1 MRMSDR
7 GLTGGHW
14 DRSEPTA
21 TLNATEVVATLRFFE
36 HRDATAEARARDRQR
51 TAGKMPSSSQRP
63 TRDLEGLHGNLQDIV
78 NAVLDKDESMLPLL
92 RRMGGPSGKL
102 IKGMLA
108 SAVQVDPYVSR
119 ALHSDPQVKRYV
131 MAAAGD
137 TREVRKAL
145 EGGDPEAL
153 RLLELA
159 VEADKEEPGLGR
171 TLSPTG
177 GTFWWQFLVTAL
189 AAIAAVAGAKLWPLM
204 RRRLRAR
211 RRENERRARAA
222 RQRAEREQVERL
234 RRRAWSIYD
243 QRESEQPEQ
252 ARQRREA
259 AGQGR
264 RGRRQRERE
273 RRARREEAAAIEAEA
288 ADVREE
294 AAAIEAEAA
303 NVREEAAAIE
313 AEAASV
319 QTVERGGQEAA
330 FSALQAQACVV
341 CMDGP
346 KTHALFP
353 CGHKCLCQ
361 GCSRLYGTNGA
372 GARQHHQRQQH
383 TCPMCRSPVE
393 RVQQIYD

>member
-288 ADVREE
+288 A
-294 AAAIEAEAA
+294 
-303 NVREEAAAIE
+303 
-313 AEAASV
+313 SV